1 MKKITRLLFLAG
13 ALMFTAF
20 SMAQTV
26 VTGTVMDAEMAAP
39 LPGANIVEKGTT
51 NGVSSNFDG
60 EFSIMTQSTE
70 GEIVI
75 SYVGYTKV
83 VVKFSGSTSLGNITL
98 TPDNTLEE
106 VVIIGSGIIDLA
118 EDRKTP
124 VAVSTITA
132 NQIREKA
139 GNSDLPEVLK
149 QTPSVQSVQAGGFG
163 DGQMFLRGFDQTNTA
178 FLLNGQPINGME
190 DGKMYWSNWS
200 GVLDVANAVQVQ
212 RGLGASKL
220 AISSVG
226 GTVNIVTKTIDRR
239 EGGFVQQMVGN
250 DNYIKSTAYYSTGVN
265 DKGWSLGVLFGHWQ
279 GDGYVDYTQG
289 QGQTYYISV
298 GYQPNDNH
306 ALNFML
312 TGAPQWHAAAGGNS
326 ISKYLD
332 PEKNN
337 GRGRRFNDWNFS
349 GANSD
354 NNLHGGVYPGGRNIY
369 HKPVANLSW
378 DWTINDKSELS
389 TVLYGSM
396 GRGSFAQAID
406 NDRNGIIEYVRG
418 SNNNH
423 NWYGLVTN
431 YNNQL
436 TETLNFNV
444 GADVRLYNGIH
455 FRDVREFVNPDI
467 NSVSASSGYSGNYE
481 LTQAGGINP
490 WTVFF
495 DPNTDHSQ
503 RFGYDYEEQINYA
516 GIFTQLEYSKD
527 QLSAFFQGALSNQ
540 SHVRTEFLN
549 TSTPGKGEE
558 GGKVNNI
565 GYNLKA
571 GAAYTITDMHKVFVN
586 AGFYSRQPFHDILY
600 VNDRASNELYNPEIE
615 NQEITGLEAGY
626 QFGGEKIQANLNLYH
641 TTWAKRTLVDNNGLD
656 GDEYVGEQTFGVKQ
670 VHMGVE
676 LEVFTQPLN
685 NLRVNGF
692 LSLGDWQF
700 KDSAILREFDEDGN
714 QIGDDQVVDIDGYDV
729 GGAAQV
735 TAGINASYE
744 FLPRL
749 SVDGAWNWYND
760 MYSTGALDQ
769 PTLAMPSYDLVDAG
783 LSYKML
789 LGENGRNSLQFRLNI
804 NNVFGEVYLE
814 SVNGNMAAS
823 MNPEENYK
831 GVNTSNTGRFGY
843 GRTWNTSIR
852 FNF

>member
-60 EFSIMTQSTE
+60 EFSIITQSTE

-312 TGAPQWHAAAGGNS
+312 TGAPQWHAAAGSGD
-326 ISKYLD
+326 IQDFLD
-332 PEKNN
+332 N
-337 GRGRRFNDWNFS
+337 GRRYNSWNFT
-349 GANSD
+349 GVDSD

-396 GRGSFAQAID
+396 GRGSFAQARTSGD
-406 NDRNGIIEYVRG
+406 EVTYARG

-436 TETLNFNV
+436 TENLNFNV

-455 FRDVREFVNPDI
+455 FRDVREFLSVD
-467 NSVSASSGYSGNYE
+467 SVSASSGYSGGETYY
-481 LTQAGGINP
+481 LTEAGGINP
-490 WTVFF
+490 WNVFF
-495 DPNTDHSQ
+495 NPNTDHLQ

-527 QLSAFFQGALSNQ
+527 NLSAFFQGALSNQ
-540 SHVRTEFLN
+540 SHVRTEYLN
-549 TSTPGKGEE
+549 TSTPGQGEE
-558 GGKVNNI
+558 GDKVNNI
-565 GYNLKA
+565 GYNLKV

-586 AGFYSRQPFHDILY
+586 AGFYSRQPFHDNLY
-600 VNDRASNELYNPEIE
+600 KDDRGSNELLDPEVE
-615 NQEITGLEAGY
+615 NEEITGLEAGY
-626 QFGGEKIQANLNLYH
+626 QFGGERIQANLNLYH
-641 TTWAKRTLVDNNGLD
+641 TTWANRTLLGSNGEE
-656 GDEYVGEQTFGVKQ
+656 GDDFLSYQTYGVKQ

-676 LEVFTQPLN
+676 LEVFSQPFD

-700 KDSAILREFDEDGN
+700 KDNGVQKTFDNNG
-714 QIGDDQVVDIDGYDV
+714 DQVGEDIEVVIDGFNV

-760 MYSTGALDQ
+760 MYSTGSLTKA
-769 PTLAMPSYDLVDAG
+769 TIAMPSYDLVDAG

-789 LGENGRNSLQFRLNI
+789 VGKDDRNSLQFRVNI
-804 NNVFGEVYLE
+804 NNIFDEVYLE
-814 SVNGNMAAS
+814 SVNGNTAAS
-823 MNPEENYK
+823 SNPEENYK

>member
-60 EFSIMTQSTE
+60 EFSIITQSTE

-239 EGGFVQQMVGN
+239 EGGFFQQMVGN

-670 VHMGVE
+670 VHMGIE

>member
-1 MKKITRLLFLAG
+1 KVMRKTTQSLIIVVALF
-13 ALMFTAF
+13 FTTVI
-20 SMAQTV
+20 MAQSTI
-26 VTGTVMDAEMAAP
+26 TGTIKDADLNTP
-39 LPGANIVEKGTT
+39 LPGANVVEKGTR
-51 NGVSSNFDG
+51 NGVSTDFEGNFMLKTEAASG
-60 EFSIMTQSTE
+60 EL
-70 GEIVI
+70 VV
-75 SYVGYTKV
+75 SYVGYATV
-83 VVKFSGSTSLGNITL
+83 TLAFDGDTNLGTITL
-98 TPDNTLEE
+98 TPDNSLEE
-106 VVIIGSGIIDLA
+106 IVITGGGVIDLA

-124 VAVSTITA
+124 IAVSTIKS
-132 NQIREKA
+132 NEIREKA
-139 GNSDLPEVLK
+139 ANWDLPELLK
-149 QTPSVQSVQAGGFG
+149 STPSVQNIKAGGFG
-163 DGQMFLRGFDQTNTA
+163 DGAMFLRGFDQTNTA

-190 DGKMYWSNWS
+190 DGQMYWSNWS

-312 TGAPQWHAAAGGNS
+312 TGAPQWHAAAGSGK
-326 ISKYLD
+326 ISDFLD
-332 PEKNN
+332 PEENG
-337 GRGRRFNDWNFS
+337 GRGRRY
-349 GANSD
+349 NSWIETGVD
-354 NNLHGGVYPGGRNIY
+354 SPNNLHGGVYPGGRNIY

-455 FRDVREFVNPDI
+455 FRDVREFVNPNI

-527 QLSAFFQGALSNQ
+527 NLSAFFQGALSNQ

-549 TSTPGKGEE
+549 VQEE
-558 GGKVNNI
+558 GESEEGDKVNNI

-586 AGFYSRQPFHDILY
+586 AGYYSRQPFHSFLY
-600 VNDRASNELYNPEIE
+600 QSDRDGNELLDPEVDNE
-615 NQEITGLEAGY
+615 EITGFEAGY
-626 QFGGEKIQANLNLYH
+626 QFGGDRIQANLNLYH
-641 TTWAKRTLVDNNGLD
+641 TTWANRTLLNNNGED
-656 GDEYVGEQTFGVKQ
+656 GDDFISYQTYGVKQ

-676 LEVFTQPLN
+676 LEVFTQP
-685 NLRVNGF
+685 
-692 LSLGDWQF
+692 
-700 KDSAILREFDEDGN
+700 FDN
-714 QIGDDQVVDIDGYDV
+714 
-729 GGAAQV
+729 
-735 TAGINASYE
+735 
-744 FLPRL
+744 L
-749 SVDGAWNWYND
+749 SVN
-760 MYSTGALDQ
+760 
-769 PTLAMPSYDLVDAG
+769 
-783 LSYKML
+783 
-789 LGENGRNSLQFRLNI
+789 
-804 NNVFGEVYLE
+804 
-814 SVNGNMAAS
+814 
-823 MNPEENYK
+823 
-831 GVNTSNTGRFGY
+831 
-843 GRTWNTSIR
+843 
-852 FNF
+852 

>member
-60 EFSIMTQSTE
+60 EFSIITQSTE

-239 EGGFVQQMVGN
+239 EGGFFQQMVGN

-312 TGAPQWHAAAGGNS
+312 TGAPQWHAAAGSGD
-326 ISKYLD
+326 IQDFLD
-332 PEKNN
+332 N
-337 GRGRRFNDWNFS
+337 GRRYNSWNFT
-349 GANSD
+349 GVDSD

-396 GRGSFAQAID
+396 GRGSFAQARTSGD
-406 NDRNGIIEYVRG
+406 EVTYARG

-436 TETLNFNV
+436 TENLNFNV

-455 FRDVREFVNPDI
+455 FRDVREFLSVD
-467 NSVSASSGYSGNYE
+467 SVSASSGYSGGETYY
-481 LTQAGGINP
+481 LTEAGGINP
-490 WTVFF
+490 WNVFF
-495 DPNTDHSQ
+495 NPNTDHLQ

-527 QLSAFFQGALSNQ
+527 NLSAFFQGALSNQ
-540 SHVRTEFLN
+540 SHVRTEYLN
-549 TSTPGKGEE
+549 TSTPGQGEE
-558 GGKVNNI
+558 GDKVNNI
-565 GYNLKA
+565 GYNLKV

-586 AGFYSRQPFHDILY
+586 AGFYSRQPFHDNLY
-600 VNDRASNELYNPEIE
+600 KDDRGSNELLDPEVE
-615 NQEITGLEAGY
+615 NEEITGLEAGY
-626 QFGGEKIQANLNLYH
+626 QFGGERIQANLNLYH
-641 TTWAKRTLVDNNGLD
+641 TTWANRTLLGSNGEE
-656 GDEYVGEQTFGVKQ
+656 GDDFLSYQTYGVKQ

-676 LEVFTQPLN
+676 LEVFSQPFD

-700 KDSAILREFDEDGN
+700 KDNGVQKTFDNNG
-714 QIGDDQVVDIDGYDV
+714 DQVGEDIEVVIDGFNV

-760 MYSTGALDQ
+760 MYSTGSLTKA
-769 PTLAMPSYDLVDAG
+769 TIAMPSYDLVDAG

-789 LGENGRNSLQFRLNI
+789 VGKDDRNSLQFRVNI
-804 NNVFGEVYLE
+804 NNIFDEVYLE
-814 SVNGNMAAS
+814 SVNGNTAAS
-823 MNPEENYK
+823 SNPEENYK